1 MTKVRASI
9 APWNSVGKL
18 YTGGLL
24 GFLSAFFGLDCYR
37 SCNHAILYRD
47 LRTYFEVSIHFGRGI
62 TSQFPS
68 ILAFL
73 YGDHIVRQR

>member
-1 MTKVRASI
+1 MTKVRAFVVPSS
-9 APWNSVGKL
+9 SVAEL